1 MIVIKGDLIDSLA
14 VEQAL
19 QGSVAVINAAGGAKE
34 PDQFSK
40 FQQIGKI
47 LTEQMRKFGIKSL
60 INMSGAVMNLP
71 SEKLD
76 LKRIIM
82 KIFVLII
89 FKQIKLAQDAILPI
103 IINDKELSWTFV
115 RAAMISKKR
124 GIGKVLASDKRM
136 PGTTIML
143 EDLAKFIVEQ
153 ITSKDWI
160 TKAPFVAPKQMGLRY
175 SADEYFFLYFC

>member
-1 MIVIKGDLIDSLA
+1 MIVINGDLIDSLA

-47 LTEQMRKFGIKSL
+47 LTEQMRKLGIKIL
-60 INMSGAVMNLP
+60 INLP

-89 FKQIKLAQDAILPI
+89 FKQIKLAQDLILPI

-153 ITSKDWI
+153 ITTKDWI
-160 TKAPFVAPKQMGLRY
+160 IKAPFVASK
-175 SADEYFFLYFC
+175 